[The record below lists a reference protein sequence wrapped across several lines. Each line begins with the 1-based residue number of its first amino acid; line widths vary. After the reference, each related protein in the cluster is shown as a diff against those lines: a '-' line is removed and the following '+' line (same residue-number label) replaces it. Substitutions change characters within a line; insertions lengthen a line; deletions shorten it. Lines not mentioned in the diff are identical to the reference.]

1 MVAVLVSNDGTEAT
15 FGVPAA
21 LERWDGSAWRAF
33 RRTNMCLADWH
44 CTARWYP
51 PDAPEVQGAED
62 IGLGVAAGS
71 PGPVER
77 FTVDGLDPGW
87 YRVVQEAYGGVVARG
102 VFEVAADAPAAT
114 PLWPTDAPAVSVQ
127 PGLLATTGGA
137 VTLVPLVAPVDGN
150 LDAGMLEAAMTGLG
164 PLALVQRWDGS
175 GWTEAGD
182 VETTAADEV
191 SVPGEL
197 RATLPALEPGA
208 YRVLLRGNGKELM
221 GSFWVRG
228 DAEDGDAAP
237 PPEEPGPVSL
247 WLSAD
252 RVPPGDT
259 ELVAILVSN
268 DGTEA
273 TFGVYAELE
282 RWDGDSW
289 VLERHSGLCLAEW
302 HCTARMQP
310 LADDLAIEDIGLWV
324 DATTPGPV
332 ERFTVEGLDPGWY
345 RLSTETNDGDVARG
359 VFELA
364 DDAPEPAP
372 LWPVDDVAVT
382 VQPPLVQPYTADQEV
397 AVSPLVPPVD
407 GALDAGTIETAM
419 AGLESV
425 ARLERWDGSGWV
437 AADATPLTAPADA
450 SVPGETRATLP
461 DLEPGAY
468 RLVRPTEYGLRD
480 DGAAYREV
488 VGNLWVPGEAPA
500 RSPVV
505 VADEHPRLPVQI
517 GPEAPRRGPVIGSDG
532 TVYVWTAGGSSCPGA
547 PAQAVAVRD
556 GVVVVYVWSADD
568 GPIRP
573 GEEPRD
579 EDGWPAAGSC
589 TADLTYTTSAIALPD
604 GVPLDP
610 PPVVEVRGRAGDL
623 RQLGGGV
630 VVGPPLVTGP
640 GADPAGLVG
649 MWWVAGAD
657 GEGTQTW
664 LRLDPGGY
672 QLWREC
678 GSLDGG
684 WEASP
689 RLFAAAQPDRIT
701 LWCGDAPFVPW
712 LTDARSY
719 RPADGGWELL
729 DALGHVTARLTLD
742 GAPEPTAEPVAWLL
756 ADPPRVSE
764 ADREAFAEPAPL
776 PDGLRP
782 ATTQDLIDFWVIPGV
797 DGPFVLPYLD
807 GSWEGSNGCSGMR
820 GGWSVGEGGR
830 LLATAGVVTAMHC
843 NYPHAAFWFSDA
855 ERAGFDGDVLVLLDH
870 DGAELGRLVR
880 NE

>member
-1 MVAVLVSNDGTEAT
+1 MTADHTPALPDDGADSPDRALAARFRAAAPVLDADPAAIVARGRRRRRATRAATAALSVVAVAAVATGAVGLLRGSVPPPADTPPPPEAPSPVSLWLSAEQVPPGDAEMVAVLVSNDGTEAT

-397 AVSPLVPPVD
+397 AVSPWYRRWTGRSTPGRSRPRWRASSRWRAWNGGTARAGSRRTRPPSPPRRTPRYRARRARRCPTSNRARTGSCGPRSTGCATTVPPT
-407 GALDAGTIETAM
+407 GRSSATSG
-419 AGLESV
+419 SR
-425 ARLERWDGSGWV
+425 ARH
-437 AADATPLTAPADA
+437 P
-450 SVPGETRATLP
+450 
-461 DLEPGAY
+461 PGA
-468 RLVRPTEYGLRD
+468 RWWWPTSIH
-480 DGAAYREV
+480 AS
-488 VGNLWVPGEAPA
+488 PC
-500 RSPVV
+500 RS
-505 VADEHPRLPVQI
+505 
-517 GPEAPRRGPVIGSDG
+517 APRP
-532 TVYVWTAGGSSCPGA
+532 PG
-547 PAQAVAVRD
+547 
-556 GVVVVYVWSADD
+556 
-568 GPIRP
+568 
-573 GEEPRD
+573 
-579 EDGWPAAGSC
+579 
-589 TADLTYTTSAIALPD
+589 
-604 GVPLDP
+604 
-610 PPVVEVRGRAGDL
+610 
-623 RQLGGGV
+623 
-630 VVGPPLVTGP
+630 VGP
-640 GADPAGLVG
+640 
-649 MWWVAGAD
+649 
-657 GEGTQTW
+657 
-664 LRLDPGGY
+664 
-672 QLWREC
+672 
-678 GSLDGG
+678 
-684 WEASP
+684 
-689 RLFAAAQPDRIT
+689 
-701 LWCGDAPFVPW
+701 
-712 LTDARSY
+712 
-719 RPADGGWELL
+719 
-729 DALGHVTARLTLD
+729 
-742 GAPEPTAEPVAWLL
+742 
-756 ADPPRVSE
+756 
-764 ADREAFAEPAPL
+764 
-776 PDGLRP
+776 
-782 ATTQDLIDFWVIPGV
+782 
-797 DGPFVLPYLD
+797 
-807 GSWEGSNGCSGMR
+807 
-820 GGWSVGEGGR
+820 
-830 LLATAGVVTAMHC
+830 
-843 NYPHAAFWFSDA
+843 
-855 ERAGFDGDVLVLLDH
+855 
-870 DGAELGRLVR
+870 
-880 NE
+880 